1 MTTTIPGER
10 GQLTALRGAWLFD
23 GTGPALIPDPVV
35 VIEGSVIRDVRSGG
49 RIPETLDGGTVIDLP
64 GATLLPGLV
73 DTHVHLAF
81 DEHSTLSRACCSDS
95 CEEGAM
101 NGTSTAGSRRPSCSS
116 HTRSCTPGAGGQSW
130 QTGPSRASG
139 TPPG

>member
-35 VIEGSVIRDVRSGG
+35 VIEGSVIRDVCSGG
-49 RIPETLDGGTVIDLP
+49 RVPESLDGGTVIDLP

-81 DEHSTLSRACCSDS
+81 DASADPVGNLARRRARRGRGGD
-95 CEEGAM
+95 G
-101 NGTSTAGSRRPSCSS
+101 GRRP
-116 HTRSCTPGAGGQSW
+116 G
-130 QTGPSRASG
+130 RAARWRHHH
-139 TPPG
+139 P